1 MGRCKCLVDIIVC
14 IPDTKVASKSSMHLI
29 AIHYIFKSY
38 KVELKGDKTKN
49 QRNFKANANKNI
61 KIHDK

>member
-1 MGRCKCLVDIIVC
+1 
-14 IPDTKVASKSSMHLI
+14 MHLI

-61 KIHDK
+61 KIHDKWIFMFKIDPKNKIDILIQAKK